1 MAASSVVVGWD
12 VVVESVVV
20 VAVVGFASLVGIAS
34 EEVVVAFE
42 LAPCF
47 VHGILGGPVEESTF
61 AALETLVLDQYQGIV
76 TGNFHV
82 YRKLSART
90 STRHGNSSQQL
101 VQ

>member
-61 AALETLVLDQYQGIV
+61 AARLNIRFMSQTL
-76 TGNFHV
+76 N
-82 YRKLSART
+82 R
-90 STRHGNSSQQL
+90 
-101 VQ
+101 